1 MKITSVR
8 DFRNKATTYLKA
20 EEPVLI
26 TRHGKAAGLLLPL
39 QNPEHLPVDLRRE
52 LLARFGEYLSKSLE
66 AKGISE
72 KEILEH
78 FKDFRKN
85 RRRR

>member
-1 MKITSVR
+1 MKITTVR
-8 DFRNKATTYLKA
+8 DFRNKATAYLKA

-26 TRHGKAAGLLLPL
+26 TRHGRVAGLLLPL
-39 QNPEHLPVDLRRE
+39 QDPEHLPVDLRRE

-66 AKGISE
+66 ARGISE
-72 KEILEH
+72 KEILE
-78 FKDFRKN
+78 DFEASRKT